1 MDWHF
6 HLTLGL
12 NRNQPSATRQAHR
25 DVLDSTQHFPAVTI
39 SHPAKFGKQDAVVVL
54 FQTGPLRIAKAGMLF
69 LLLEPPFIRFLFAAA
84 CKSHSTRL
92 WLQYQFL
99 EIQFLRC
106 REGIEYSRHRAVHP
120 RHQCRGFSR
129 WIGKRKAGG
138 RSRRASLCRDR
149 RTQLPLHE
157 LNFTALES
165 RNSSFNSSRNCHS
178 AISEISCEFRNIA
191 RLWRIF
197 LSCPV
202 TLQWKARSEWAK
214 APWARSWRSG

>member
-129 WIGKRKAGG
+129 WIGKQCLEFAGPG
-138 RSRRASLCRDR
+138 FVLRSPRGWSQKVL
-149 RTQLPLHE
+149 
-157 LNFTALES
+157 
-165 RNSSFNSSRNCHS
+165 RNLLL
-178 AISEISCEFRNIA
+178 A
-191 RLWRIF
+191 
-197 LSCPV
+197 
-202 TLQWKARSEWAK
+202 TLFMWAAK
-214 APWARSWRSG
+214 GIIPAQC